1 MLGRDQHDAAIIKN
15 ANKYSDKEINYA
27 EETDLVYGAYE
38 MS

>member
-1 MLGRDQHDAAIIKN
+1 MLGKYQHDAAIIKN
-15 ANKYSDKEINYA
+15 TNKYSDKEMNNA